1 MMRHIHRMCYPVAA
15 LLAAAVP
22 LTLAGAV
29 PADAAPARSEV
40 AATVAPA
47 AAVSTAAQRL
57 AAPDPASCP
66 EQVALVNGG
75 FEKPVVTGTWAPI
88 PDASQNNPNAVPGWR
103 TTATDH
109 MIEVWSPRMNVPAVE
124 GAQFAELNAN
134 QVSTL
139 YQDRPTTPG
148 QKLYWRLSHRGRLG
162 TDQMALDIGA
172 PSGPAQQGTM
182 SDGAGKWGAYHGT
195 YTVPAGQTTTRFA
208 FRSISAAGGNASV
221 GNFLDDVFFGT
232 PPCVV
237 VTKSASPQGPVD
249 VGAEITY
256 RLTAVN
262 KGGDVAQNVRLTD
275 KVPTGTTY
283 VPGSL
288 RVVGGPGSGA
298 LTDQAGDDQA
308 EFDAATGAISFRLG
322 DGATD
327 TAGGRLANDTTLP
340 DGTTVEFRVRAGRSV
355 AGKQVVNS
363 GAVAYEN
370 RLGSEPEPLAST
382 SGDAVIKVNPAVDLS
397 VVKSADKTEV
407 TVGETVTYRVTIANA
422 GPNDA
427 TGVTVKDVLPANLA
441 FLSST
446 GSAGTYAGGTWTVG
460 TVAGGATA
468 TLIVRAKA
476 TAIGETVNT
485 ATVGGK
491 ELDLDPANDSDAVK
505 VCVQREPFCPY
516 CTPGSKQDTG
526 K

>member
-1 MMRHIHRMCYPVAA
+1 MCYPVAA

-22 LTLAGAV
+22 LTLSGAV

-40 AATVAPA
+40 AATA
-47 AAVSTAAQRL
+47 ATVSTAAQRL

-75 FEKPVVTGTWAPI
+75 FEKPLVTGTWASL
-88 PDASQNNPNAVPGWR
+88 PDASQSNPNAMPGWR

-182 SDGAGKWGAYHGT
+182 SDGAGKWGAYHGS

-340 DGTTVEFRVRAGRSV
+340 DGTTVEFRVKAGRSV

-370 RLGSEPEPLAST
+370 RLGPEPEPLAST
-382 SGDAVIKVNPAVDLS
+382 SGDAVTKVNPAVDLS

-427 TGVTVKDVLPANLA
+427 TGVTVKDVLPSNLA

-468 TLIVRAKA
+468 TLVVRAKA

>member
-40 AATVAPA
+40 AATA
-47 AAVSTAAQRL
+47 ATVSTAAQRL
-57 AAPDPASCP
+57 AAPDPVSCP

-75 FEKPVVTGTWAPI
+75 FEKPLVTGTWASL
-88 PDASQNNPNAVPGWR
+88 PDASQSNPNAMPGWR

-182 SDGAGKWGAYHGT
+182 SDGAGKWGAYHGS

-370 RLGSEPEPLAST
+370 RLGPEPEPLAST

>member
-1 MMRHIHRMCYPVAA
+1 MMRHIRRMCYPLAA
-15 LLAAAVP
+15 LVAAAVP
-22 LTLAGAV
+22 LTLSGAV
-29 PADAAPARSEV
+29 PADAAPTRPEV
-40 AATVAPA
+40 AAT
-47 AAVSTAAQRL
+47 AAQRA
-57 AAPDPASCP
+57 AAPNPASCP

-75 FEKPVVTGTWAPI
+75 FEKPVVTGTWASV
-88 PDASQNNPNAVPGWR
+88 PDASQNTSNAVPGWR

-172 PSGPAQQGTM
+172 PSGPTQQGTM
-182 SDGAGKWGAYHGT
+182 SDGTGKWGTYYGT

-249 VGAEITY
+249 VGDEITY

-275 KVPTGTTY
+275 KVPAGTTY

-288 RVVGGPGSGA
+288 RVVSGPNSGA
-298 LTDQAGDDQA
+298 MTDQAGDDQA
-308 EFDAATGAISFRLG
+308 EFDAATGAVTFRLG
-322 DGATD
+322 DGATG
-327 TAGGRLANDTTLP
+327 TTGGKVANDTTLP
-340 DGTTVEFRVRAGRSV
+340 DGITVEFRVKAGRPV

-363 GAVAYEN
+363 GTVAYEN
-370 RLGSEPEPLAST
+370 RLGPEPEPLTST
-382 SGDAVIKVNPAVDLS
+382 SGDAVTEVNPAVDLS

-407 TVGETVTYRVTIANA
+407 TVGETVTYRVTVANA
-422 GPNDA
+422 GPSDA
-427 TGVTVKDVLPANLA
+427 TGVVVKDALPATLA
-441 FLSST
+441 LLAATPST
-446 GSAGTYAGGTWTVG
+446 GTYAGGTWTVG
-460 TVAGGATA
+460 TLAAGATA
-468 TLIVRAKA
+468 TLVVHAKA
-476 TAIGETVNT
+476 TAVGETVNT
-485 ATVGGK
+485 AAAGGK
-491 ELDLDPANDSDAVK
+491 ELDLDPADNRDAVK

-516 CTPGSKQDTG
+516 CTPGK
-526 K
+526 